1 MNSIC
6 TAFVSHGFIR
16 FECASETE
24 STIQIAERIGEVL
37 TIPGVPQ
44 IQSLVPRAIGD
55 CEESNYSGNFGMQE
69 FPLHT
74 DMANWSVPP
83 RYFLLRCVQPARS
96 VKTLFLHARQVFE
109 GEDPL
114 SLRRA
119 LFRPRRRIDGRLSIL
134 RLYDGDCYRWDSIF
148 IQPVNA
154 LASELRAR
162 ILERIATSSVQAVTF
177 ENSRECILVDNW
189 RVFHGRSAVP
199 SLESHRVVERVYLNS
214 VNL

>member
-1 MNSIC
+1 MNSIY
-6 TAFVSHGFIR
+6 TAFARHGFFR

-37 TIPGVPQ
+37 TIPGVPR
-44 IQSLVPRAIGD
+44 IQSLVPRALD
-55 CEESNYSGNFGMQE
+55 ACEESNYSGNFGMQE

-83 RYFLLRCVQPARS
+83 RFFLLRCVQPARS
-96 VKTLFLHARQVFE
+96 VKTLFLDARQVFE
-109 GEDPL
+109 EEDPL

-154 LASELRAR
+154 LASELRVHR
-162 ILERIATSSVQAVTF
+162 RRPILSSIAHEHDLAA
-177 ENSRECILVDNW
+177 
-189 RVFHGRSAVP
+189 GRP
-199 SLESHRVVERVYLNS
+199 KGH
-214 VNL
+214 